1 MATSFSPRLSLQTQ
15 LVALPQAHSLLQDF
29 DMCRVFADLDLQD
42 AANYA
47 ALEHVVRAGTSE
59 EDSQAYYDLL
69 PGDLAVA
76 LMMLFRRKEE
86 VGPRAMKELEELVTD
101 EHLAAMSPLPVY
113 LVLYQLPEDGQLTRT
128 VVEPEEAG
136 HWPIVCCLQTPS
148 LLCLLYPPGATF
160 LDGYD
165 AYTCELRDV
174 LVPPSV
180 LQSIRPSLSVH
191 YQPVSSSVQTQTK
204 RARSP
209 VKESEAMGLGWLSN
223 EKDLQPQP
231 VSEASKS
238 NSFSEVVPPP
248 PVSNAAKPVSE
259 ASKSSSFSEVVP
271 PPPVSN
277 AAKPAIEAPKPII
290 QPTKTIVYEW
300 KAPVRKSD
308 SSQMTIQRIDQAH
321 VNPSTKP
328 LPLTITRKITIHKS
342 KSSKSSKSRQ
352 SQPVTESKSRQSQP
366 VTETPVV
373 LQKAD
378 AWEFIPT
385 PKPAA
390 AQQSS
395 REMCGTSECCLS

>member
-248 PVSNAAKPVSE
+248 PVSNAAKP
-259 ASKSSSFSEVVP
+259 
-271 PPPVSN
+271 
-277 AAKPAIEAPKPII
+277 AIEAPKPII